1 MKRSTRTTNI
11 PGLVKELRQVGAAF
25 RQTSGGCWVLD
36 SGGNSLPCHLT
47 DAFLDADPRTL
58 AAFLRAEAE
67 KGEKVPALELQTA

>member
-1 MKRSTRTTNI
+1 MRRTTKTTNI

-36 SGGNSLPCHLT
+36 SGGNALPCHLL
-47 DAFLDADPRTL
+47 DSFLDADPRTL